1 MTLKQDLAE
10 ARARA
15 ESWQTQYSIS
25 LWGIGICVA
34 VIFFSFMSAMSAD
47 WSEDVSGQRSVC
59 GASLMVG
66 VVFVGYGLLAE
77 QKRGDAAIEVGRIN
91 HDISVKEGKARRKRT
106 QEKKK
111 KNQEQKRKRD
121 LEQRERELEGAKRL
135 MEEGGIE
142 NLNRAIRI
150 FKKYEE

>member
-1 MTLKQDLAE
+1 
-10 ARARA
+10 
-15 ESWQTQYSIS
+15 
-25 LWGIGICVA
+25 
-34 VIFFSFMSAMSAD
+34 MSAMSTPLFTD
-47 WSEDVSGQRSVC
+47 TSGQEAACS
-59 GASLMVG
+59 ASIVVG
-66 VVFVGYGLLAE
+66 LLFLGYGLLAE
-77 QKRGDAAIEVGRIN
+77 QKMGDAAIEVGRIN
-91 HDISVKEGKARRKRT
+91 QDISVKEGNARRKRT